1 MNESTSS
8 PSEAS
13 TAPGTPEHHPP
24 GSQEARLEK
33 VRKVYVRDLEQGE
46 RVHTVFL
53 VTRKAKNQG
62 RSGKAYLALVLSD
75 KTGDVDGRIFDGI
88 EQFEPTFGTGDYV
101 LVQGEVISFHGKP
114 QILVSSIERLDPEP
128 IDRKEFVSPAPAHS
142 TKRGSPQLRE
152 ATGRLRDP
160 HLKALLGAFFD
171 EPEVIEALDRPV
183 NRGGPPAQRDTVAD
197 HLLSLAKL
205 AQRLADHYPM
215 VDRDLLVTGA
225 LLHDIARLRELTRE
239 RRDSDS
245 VDEARLVGH
254 AVMAAQAIHD
264 KAAQIPNFPRALEHH
279 VVHLVLSHLGSPE
292 RGAPRAP
299 MTLEA
304 LLLASI
310 VQIDAEVSSWRRNK
324 APPETK
330 PRRQNG
336 ADRRKSGAAP
346 PAPESEREASS
357 QEESQD
363 KSLPKELVFK
373 PLSEM
378 ATEATPA
385 EPAEQPPSSGEPA
398 EQPPA
403 SAEPV
408 EQPPASA
415 EPAEQPPPSASL
427 ETP

>member
-1 MNESTSS
+1 MNESTST

-13 TAPGTPEHHPP
+13 TAPSTPEHQPL

-33 VRKVYVRDLEQGE
+33 VRKVYVRDLELGE

-53 VTRKAKNQG
+53 VTRKARNVG

-75 KTGDVDGRIFDGI
+75 KTGDVDGRVFDGI
-88 EQFEPTFGTGDYV
+88 EQSEPTFGTGDYV

-114 QILVSSIERLDPEP
+114 QILVSTIERLDPEP
-128 IDRKEFVSPAPAHS
+128 IDRKEFTSPASPHDG
-142 TKRGSPQLRE
+142 KRGGPQLRE
-152 ATGRLRDP
+152 VTGRLRDP

-171 EPEVIEALDRPV
+171 EPEVIEALERPF
-183 NRGGPPAQRDTVAD
+183 NKGGPQAQRGTVAD

-225 LLHDIARLRELTRE
+225 LLHDIAKLRELTRDK
-239 RRDSDS
+239 RDSDS

-279 VVHLVLSHLGSPE
+279 VVHLVLSHLGSPD

-330 PRRQNG
+330 PRRSNG
-336 ADRRKSGAAP
+336 AERRKSGAAP
-346 PAPESEREASS
+346 PAPESEPEVSS

-378 ATEATPA
+378 ATEAAPA
-385 EPAEQPPSSGEPA
+385 EPAEQPPPSGEPA
-398 EQPPA
+398 EQP
-403 SAEPV
+403 
-408 EQPPASA
+408 PPASA
-415 EPAEQPPPSASL
+415 EPAEQSPPSPSV
-427 ETP
+427 ETS